1 MVRPPWLN
9 WCLGGV
15 EKNGEIAERKERCVD
30 GRSACLLDVWRTVR
44 LLVLMSH
51 SLMGHHDQRQE
62 SSKKLLK
69 PIYDSWPFIVIKVE
83 KVQRILQQPRLDRV
97 GKCLFFL
104 DWRHRDLLFRYHSDG
119 TGYFLFFVEK
129 SDIKGQHSDTLPI
142 WNRWNWTHFVFR
154 IKIGHN
160 ISLIGHISDTKP
172 MGVSQS
178 DMDTDMKSNFSDM
191 RSDINSYRSGVA
203 HSTNSSTII
212 YFLSYYFAR
221 PCLPT

>member
-15 EKNGEIAERKERCVD
+15 EKKWRDRRAKREVD
-30 GRSACLLDVWRTVR
+30 GLCLLAWWWRTVR

-97 GKCLFFL
+97 GKWLFFL
-104 DWRHRDLLFRYHSDG
+104 DWCHRDLLFQYHSDG
-119 TGYFLFFVEK
+119 TGHFLFFVEK

-142 WNRWNWTHFVFR
+142 WIRWECLIPIWIPIWNPIFPIWGPISSH
-154 IKIGHN
+154 IGP
-160 ISLIGHISDTKP
+160 HI
-172 MGVSQS
+172 GVSRLQCS
-178 DMDTDMKSNFSDM
+178 
-191 RSDINSYRSGVA
+191 
-203 HSTNSSTII
+203 
-212 YFLSYYFAR
+212 
-221 PCLPT
+221 

>member
-1 MVRPPWLN
+1 MVGLISWWFRKKWREISGAGE
-9 WCLGGV
+9 GG
-15 EKNGEIAERKERCVD
+15 D
-30 GRSACLLDVWRTVR
+30 GHLMGDAPFACLL
-44 LLVLMSH
+44 MSL

-69 PIYDSWPFIVIKVE
+69 PIYDSWPFIVIKVK

-154 IKIGHN
+154 WKIGHN
-160 ISLIGHISDTKP
+160 ISIIGHISDMKP

-191 RSDINSYRSGVA
+191 STDINSYRSPYRC
-203 HSTNSSTII
+203 SSFAVVEASVQQVGTCGTPVII
-212 YFLSYYFAR
+212 
-221 PCLPT
+221 P